1 MRTWTWRR
9 TYSSTGLHSEV
20 GASDTCRKRAS
31 TSFMVFR
38 PYFEVFA
45 AYPGVPETA
54 LRLGP
59 GLHLPG
65 VAVEVARL
73 PRGQQ
78 PISEPYHT
86 HHAQLTSLH
95 VNLHDLSIYLF
106 FCACVLNTFS
116 LEALTKN
123 TLFQPFRVPP
133 APALAF
139 CCVGRSSGLGIHS
152 RASSWGP
159 GEERRNARFGSSGPS
174 VQDFGWVLRRLAS
187 RLNS

>member
-1 MRTWTWRR
+1 MHTNPQYTCIAIVHPLPRISVAACLTCFPNHANLTVDNGRRDTAMRTWTWRR

-73 PRGQQ
+73 PRGQR

-95 VNLHDLSIYLF
+95 VNLHDLSIY
-106 FCACVLNTFS
+106 FS
-116 LEALTKN
+116 
-123 TLFQPFRVPP
+123 
-133 APALAF
+133 APVF
-139 CCVGRSSGLGIHS
+139 
-152 RASSWGP
+152 
-159 GEERRNARFGSSGPS
+159 
-174 VQDFGWVLRRLAS
+174 
-187 RLNS
+187 